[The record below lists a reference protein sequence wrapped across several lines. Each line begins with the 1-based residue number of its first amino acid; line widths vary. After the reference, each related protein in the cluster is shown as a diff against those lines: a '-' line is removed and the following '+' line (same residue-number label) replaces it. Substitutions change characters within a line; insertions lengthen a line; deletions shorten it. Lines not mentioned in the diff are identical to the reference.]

1 MTASISIA
9 PALVKATSGTRRA
22 FRQRSS
28 QRVKFV
34 PFLWRSWRLPP
45 KIENFS
51 GKNLK
56 WCGRKSLTAVPET
69 LRDGRRSEGRWSD
82 WLVPSCPRSAR
93 DQAER
98 AEIPNGAVAISL
110 RRSRSRCRL
119 VDGRSG
125 EGPTALT
132 EHVGGPQAAAVS
144 LPGRDRPATG
154 GRPQCPVSKSRT

>member
-93 DQAER
+93 DQ
-98 AEIPNGAVAISL
+98 
-110 RRSRSRCRL
+110 
-119 VDGRSG
+119 G
-125 EGPTALT
+125 EGGEDP
-132 EHVGGPQAAAVS
+132 PAAVEDHIAQS
-144 LPGRDRPATG
+144 SP
-154 GRPQCPVSKSRT
+154 